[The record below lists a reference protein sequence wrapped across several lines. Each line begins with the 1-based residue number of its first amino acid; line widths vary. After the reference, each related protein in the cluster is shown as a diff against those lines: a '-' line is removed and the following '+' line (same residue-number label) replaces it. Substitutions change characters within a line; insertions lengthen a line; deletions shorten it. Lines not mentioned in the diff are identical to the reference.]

1 MANSPD
7 PSNSSPASDA
17 PKRGLFSR
25 KPKEA
30 KAKKPS
36 RLKQIGEVFQMT
48 RRHDPMVPWLMLLAF
63 LGVVAV
69 SLLVGFLLD
78 NWITGLIIGIALG
91 ALAATLIL
99 SRRAE
104 RAAFAQIE
112 NQPGASGAAL
122 GTLKRGWITE
132 DQPVAVNPRTQDAV
146 FRAIGRPGV
155 VLVSEGP
162 SNRVKPLVDAERKRL
177 ARILP
182 NVTIHVIES
191 GRGEG
196 QVPLSQIAR
205 KMNKLKGEL
214 TKTEVSAVSKRISSL
229 GGRLP
234 IPKGIDPYKAR
245 PDRKRPA
252 DARRAAVP
260 HAQTELPAVQ
270 NRPGSRPPQAASRGV
285 SFTARLGRDAGQPG
299 HDAIPDSAPP
309 DARTQENRMKLPS
322 TATMIR
328 IFRGLAIAE
337 AFSWAALLLGMV
349 LKWITRTTEL
359 GVEIAGPIHGAFF
372 IGYAIAALSLW
383 ANAALAVPGCLALR
397 ALRRLPLR
405 DGLV

>member
-1 MANSPD
+1 MAKSPDSSNSP
-7 PSNSSPASDA
+7 AADA

-30 KAKKPS
+30 KVKKPS
-36 RLKQIGEVFQMT
+36 RLKQIGEVFNMT

-69 SLLVGFLLD
+69 SLVIGLLLE
-78 NWITGLIIGIALG
+78 NWITALIIGIPLG
-91 ALAATLIL
+91 FLAATLIL

-122 GTLKRGWITE
+122 STLKRGWITE
-132 DQPVAVNPRTQDAV
+132 EQPVAVNPRTQDAV

-162 SNRVKPLVDAERKRL
+162 THRVRPLVEAERKKL
-177 ARILP
+177 VRILP

-196 QVPLSQIAR
+196 QVPISQVAK
-205 KMNKLKGEL
+205 KMNKLNKEL

-245 PDRKRPA
+245 P
-252 DARRAAVP
+252 
-260 HAQTELPAVQ
+260 Q
-270 NRPGSRPPQAASRGV
+270 RG
-285 SFTARLGRDAGQPG
+285 R
-299 HDAIPDSAPP
+299 
-309 DARTQENRMKLPS
+309 
-322 TATMIR
+322 
-328 IFRGLAIAE
+328 
-337 AFSWAALLLGMV
+337 
-349 LKWITRTTEL
+349 
-359 GVEIAGPIHGAFF
+359 
-372 IGYAIAALSLW
+372 
-383 ANAALAVPGCLALR
+383 
-397 ALRRLPLR
+397 
-405 DGLV
+405 

>member
-7 PSNSSPASDA
+7 SSSSTPASDA

-30 KAKKPS
+30 KVKKPS

-78 NWITGLIIGIALG
+78 NWITGLIIGIPLG
-91 ALAATLIL
+91 LLAATLIL

-122 GTLKRGWITE
+122 STLKRGWITE

-162 SNRVKPLVDAERKRL
+162 GSRVKPLVDAERKRL

-196 QVPLSQIAR
+196 QVPISQVA
-205 KMNKLKGEL
+205 KTMNKLNNEL
-214 TKTEVSAVSKRISSL
+214 TKIEVSAVSKRISSL
-229 GGRLP
+229 GSRLP

-245 PDRKRPA
+245 PDRKA
-252 DARRAAVP
+252 
-260 HAQTELPAVQ
+260 
-270 NRPGSRPPQAASRGV
+270 GRG
-285 SFTARLGRDAGQPG
+285 R
-299 HDAIPDSAPP
+299 
-309 DARTQENRMKLPS
+309 
-322 TATMIR
+322 
-328 IFRGLAIAE
+328 
-337 AFSWAALLLGMV
+337 
-349 LKWITRTTEL
+349 
-359 GVEIAGPIHGAFF
+359 
-372 IGYAIAALSLW
+372 
-383 ANAALAVPGCLALR
+383 
-397 ALRRLPLR
+397 
-405 DGLV
+405 

>member
-7 PSNSSPASDA
+7 SSNSSPASDA
-17 PKRGLFSR
+17 SKRGLFSR

-30 KAKKPS
+30 TAKKPN

-69 SLLVGFLLD
+69 SLLVGFLLE
-78 NWITGLIIGIALG
+78 NWVTGLIIGIALG
-91 ALAATLIL
+91 AIAATLIL

-112 NQPGASGAAL
+112 GQPGASGAAL

-196 QVPLSQIAR
+196 QVPISQVAK
-205 KMNKLKGEL
+205 KMNKFNNEL
-214 TKTEVSAVSKRISSL
+214 TKIEVNAVSKRISSL
-229 GGRLP
+229 GSRLP

-245 PDRKRPA
+245 PDRKA
-252 DARRAAVP
+252 AR
-260 HAQTELPAVQ
+260 
-270 NRPGSRPPQAASRGV
+270 
-285 SFTARLGRDAGQPG
+285 GR
-299 HDAIPDSAPP
+299 
-309 DARTQENRMKLPS
+309 
-322 TATMIR
+322 
-328 IFRGLAIAE
+328 
-337 AFSWAALLLGMV
+337 
-349 LKWITRTTEL
+349 
-359 GVEIAGPIHGAFF
+359 
-372 IGYAIAALSLW
+372 
-383 ANAALAVPGCLALR
+383 
-397 ALRRLPLR
+397 
-405 DGLV
+405 

>member
-7 PSNSSPASDA
+7 SSKPTPAASDA

-30 KAKKPS
+30 KVKKPS
-36 RLKQIGEVFQMT
+36 RLKQINEVFQMT
-48 RRHDPMVPWLMLLAF
+48 RRHDPMVVWLMLLSF

-69 SLLVGFLLD
+69 SFLVGYLLE
-78 NWITGLIIGIALG
+78 NWITGLIIGIPLG
-91 ALAATLIL
+91 LLAATLIP

-162 SNRVKPLVDAERKRL
+162 THRVRPLVDAERKRL

-182 NVTIHVIES
+182 NVTVHVIET

-196 QVPLSQIAR
+196 QTPISQVAK
-205 KMNKLKGEL
+205 KMNKLDKEL
-214 TKTEVSAVSKRISSL
+214 TKLEVSAVSKRISSL
-229 GGRLP
+229 GNRLP

-245 PDRKRPA
+245 PDRKA
-252 DARRAAVP
+252 AR
-260 HAQTELPAVQ
+260 
-270 NRPGSRPPQAASRGV
+270 
-285 SFTARLGRDAGQPG
+285 GR
-299 HDAIPDSAPP
+299 
-309 DARTQENRMKLPS
+309 
-322 TATMIR
+322 
-328 IFRGLAIAE
+328 
-337 AFSWAALLLGMV
+337 
-349 LKWITRTTEL
+349 
-359 GVEIAGPIHGAFF
+359 
-372 IGYAIAALSLW
+372 
-383 ANAALAVPGCLALR
+383 
-397 ALRRLPLR
+397 
-405 DGLV
+405 

>member
-7 PSNSSPASDA
+7 SSSSTPASDA

-25 KPKEA
+25 KPKAA
-30 KAKKPS
+30 KVKKPS
-36 RLKQIGEVFQMT
+36 RLKQMREVFQMT

-69 SLLVGFLLD
+69 SFAVGFLLE
-78 NWITGLIIGIALG
+78 NWITGLIIGIPLG
-91 ALAATLIL
+91 LLAATLIL

-162 SNRVKPLVDAERKRL
+162 SSRVKPLVDAERKRL

-182 NVTIHVIES
+182 NVTIHVLES

-196 QVPLSQIAR
+196 QVPLSQLAK
-205 KMNKLKGEL
+205 KMNKLDKEL
-214 TKTEVSAVSKRISSL
+214 SKVEVSAVSKRISSL
-229 GGRLP
+229 GSRLP

-245 PDRKRPA
+245 PDRKA
-252 DARRAAVP
+252 AR
-260 HAQTELPAVQ
+260 
-270 NRPGSRPPQAASRGV
+270 
-285 SFTARLGRDAGQPG
+285 GR
-299 HDAIPDSAPP
+299 
-309 DARTQENRMKLPS
+309 
-322 TATMIR
+322 
-328 IFRGLAIAE
+328 
-337 AFSWAALLLGMV
+337 
-349 LKWITRTTEL
+349 
-359 GVEIAGPIHGAFF
+359 
-372 IGYAIAALSLW
+372 
-383 ANAALAVPGCLALR
+383 
-397 ALRRLPLR
+397 
-405 DGLV
+405 

>member
-7 PSNSSPASDA
+7 SSKSTPAASDA

-30 KAKKPS
+30 KVKKPS
-36 RLKQIGEVFQMT
+36 RLKQINEVFQMT
-48 RRHDPMVPWLMLLAF
+48 RRHDPMVVWLMLLSF

-69 SLLVGFLLD
+69 SFLVGYLLE
-78 NWITGLIIGIALG
+78 NWVTGLIIGIPLG
-91 ALAATLIL
+91 LLAATLIL

-162 SNRVKPLVDAERKRL
+162 THRVRPLVEAERKRL

-182 NVTIHVIES
+182 NVTVHVIES

-196 QVPLSQIAR
+196 QVPISQVAK
-205 KMNKLKGEL
+205 KMNKLDKEL
-214 TKTEVSAVSKRISSL
+214 TKLEVSAVSKRISSL
-229 GGRLP
+229 GNRLP

-245 PDRKRPA
+245 PDRKA
-252 DARRAAVP
+252 AR
-260 HAQTELPAVQ
+260 
-270 NRPGSRPPQAASRGV
+270 
-285 SFTARLGRDAGQPG
+285 GR
-299 HDAIPDSAPP
+299 
-309 DARTQENRMKLPS
+309 
-322 TATMIR
+322 
-328 IFRGLAIAE
+328 
-337 AFSWAALLLGMV
+337 
-349 LKWITRTTEL
+349 
-359 GVEIAGPIHGAFF
+359 
-372 IGYAIAALSLW
+372 
-383 ANAALAVPGCLALR
+383 
-397 ALRRLPLR
+397 
-405 DGLV
+405 

>member
-7 PSNSSPASDA
+7 SSSSSPASDA

-69 SLLVGFLLD
+69 SFLVGFLLD
-78 NWITGLIIGIALG
+78 NWITGLIIGIPLG
-91 ALAATLIL
+91 VLAATLIL

-112 NQPGASGAAL
+112 DQPGASGAAL

-196 QVPLSQIAR
+196 QVPLSQIAK

-245 PDRKRPA
+245 P
-252 DARRAAVP
+252 
-260 HAQTELPAVQ
+260 T
-270 NRPGSRPPQAASRGV
+270 RG
-285 SFTARLGRDAGQPG
+285 R
-299 HDAIPDSAPP
+299 
-309 DARTQENRMKLPS
+309 
-322 TATMIR
+322 
-328 IFRGLAIAE
+328 
-337 AFSWAALLLGMV
+337 
-349 LKWITRTTEL
+349 
-359 GVEIAGPIHGAFF
+359 
-372 IGYAIAALSLW
+372 
-383 ANAALAVPGCLALR
+383 
-397 ALRRLPLR
+397 
-405 DGLV
+405 

>member
-7 PSNSSPASDA
+7 SSNSPAADA

-36 RLKQIGEVFQMT
+36 RLKQIGEVFNMT

-69 SLLVGFLLD
+69 SLIIGLVLE
-78 NWITGLIIGIALG
+78 NWITALIIGIPLG
-91 ALAATLIL
+91 FLAATLIL

-122 GTLKRGWITE
+122 STLKRGWITE
-132 DQPVAVNPRTQDAV
+132 EQPVAVNPRTQDAV

-162 SNRVKPLVDAERKRL
+162 THRVRPLVEAERKKL
-177 ARILP
+177 VRILP

-196 QVPLSQIAR
+196 HVPIRHVAK
-205 KMNKLKGEL
+205 KMNNMNNEL

-234 IPKGIDPYKAR
+234 IPKGIDPYKPR
-245 PDRKRPA
+245 P
-252 DARRAAVP
+252 
-260 HAQTELPAVQ
+260 Q
-270 NRPGSRPPQAASRGV
+270 RG
-285 SFTARLGRDAGQPG
+285 R
-299 HDAIPDSAPP
+299 
-309 DARTQENRMKLPS
+309 
-322 TATMIR
+322 
-328 IFRGLAIAE
+328 
-337 AFSWAALLLGMV
+337 
-349 LKWITRTTEL
+349 
-359 GVEIAGPIHGAFF
+359 
-372 IGYAIAALSLW
+372 
-383 ANAALAVPGCLALR
+383 
-397 ALRRLPLR
+397 
-405 DGLV
+405 

>member
-7 PSNSSPASDA
+7 SSSSTPASDA

-30 KAKKPS
+30 KVKKPS

-69 SLLVGFLLD
+69 SFLVGFLLD
-78 NWITGLIIGIALG
+78 NWITGLIIGIPLG
-91 ALAATLIL
+91 LLAATLIL

-162 SNRVKPLVDAERKRL
+162 SSRVKPLVDAERKRL

-196 QVPLSQIAR
+196 QVPISQVAK
-205 KMNKLKGEL
+205 KMNKLNNEL
-214 TKTEVSAVSKRISSL
+214 TKLEVSAVSKRISSL
-229 GGRLP
+229 GSRLP

-245 PDRKRPA
+245 PDRKA
-252 DARRAAVP
+252 
-260 HAQTELPAVQ
+260 
-270 NRPGSRPPQAASRGV
+270 GRG
-285 SFTARLGRDAGQPG
+285 R
-299 HDAIPDSAPP
+299 
-309 DARTQENRMKLPS
+309 
-322 TATMIR
+322 
-328 IFRGLAIAE
+328 
-337 AFSWAALLLGMV
+337 
-349 LKWITRTTEL
+349 
-359 GVEIAGPIHGAFF
+359 
-372 IGYAIAALSLW
+372 
-383 ANAALAVPGCLALR
+383 
-397 ALRRLPLR
+397 
-405 DGLV
+405 

>member
-7 PSNSSPASDA
+7 PSNSSPASEA

-36 RLKQIGEVFQMT
+36 RLKQISDVFQMT

-69 SLLVGFLLD
+69 SFLVGFLLD
-78 NWITGLIIGIALG
+78 NWITGLIIGIPLG
-91 ALAATLIL
+91 ILAATLIL

-122 GTLKRGWITE
+122 GTLRRGWITE
-132 DQPVAVNPRTQDAV
+132 EQPVAVNPRTQDAV

-162 SNRVKPLVDAERKRL
+162 TLRVKPLLDAERKRL

-182 NVTIHVIES
+182 NVPVHTIQT

-196 QVPLSQIAR
+196 QVPISQVAR
-205 KMNKLKGEL
+205 KMGKMKNEL
-214 TKTEVSAVSKRISSL
+214 TKLEVSTVSKRIASM
-229 GGRLP
+229 GTRLP

-245 PDRKRPA
+245 P
-252 DARRAAVP
+252 
-260 HAQTELPAVQ
+260 
-270 NRPGSRPPQAASRGV
+270 NR
-285 SFTARLGRDAGQPG
+285 GR
-299 HDAIPDSAPP
+299 
-309 DARTQENRMKLPS
+309 
-322 TATMIR
+322 
-328 IFRGLAIAE
+328 
-337 AFSWAALLLGMV
+337 
-349 LKWITRTTEL
+349 
-359 GVEIAGPIHGAFF
+359 
-372 IGYAIAALSLW
+372 
-383 ANAALAVPGCLALR
+383 
-397 ALRRLPLR
+397 
-405 DGLV
+405 

>member
-7 PSNSSPASDA
+7 SSKPTPAASDA

-30 KAKKPS
+30 KVKKPS
-36 RLKQIGEVFQMT
+36 RLKQINEVFQMT
-48 RRHDPMVPWLMLLAF
+48 RRHDPMVVWLMLLSF

-69 SLLVGFLLD
+69 SFLVGYLLE
-78 NWITGLIIGIALG
+78 NWITGLIIGIPLG
-91 ALAATLIL
+91 LLAATLIL

-162 SNRVKPLVDAERKRL
+162 THRVRPLVDAERKRL

-182 NVTIHVIES
+182 NVTVHVIES

-196 QVPLSQIAR
+196 QVPLSQIAK
-205 KMNKLKGEL
+205 KMNKLDKEL
-214 TKTEVSAVSKRISSL
+214 TKLEVSAVAKRISSL
-229 GGRLP
+229 GNRLP

-245 PDRKRPA
+245 PDRKA
-252 DARRAAVP
+252 AR
-260 HAQTELPAVQ
+260 
-270 NRPGSRPPQAASRGV
+270 
-285 SFTARLGRDAGQPG
+285 GR
-299 HDAIPDSAPP
+299 
-309 DARTQENRMKLPS
+309 
-322 TATMIR
+322 
-328 IFRGLAIAE
+328 
-337 AFSWAALLLGMV
+337 
-349 LKWITRTTEL
+349 
-359 GVEIAGPIHGAFF
+359 
-372 IGYAIAALSLW
+372 
-383 ANAALAVPGCLALR
+383 
-397 ALRRLPLR
+397 
-405 DGLV
+405 

>member
-7 PSNSSPASDA
+7 SSNSSPASDA

-69 SLLVGFLLD
+69 SFLVGFLLD
-78 NWITGLIIGIALG
+78 NWITGLIIGIPLG
-91 ALAATLIL
+91 VLAATLIL

-112 NQPGASGAAL
+112 DQPGASGAAL

-196 QVPLSQIAR
+196 QVPLSQIAK
-205 KMNKLKGEL
+205 KMNKLKDEL

-245 PDRKRPA
+245 P
-252 DARRAAVP
+252 
-260 HAQTELPAVQ
+260 T
-270 NRPGSRPPQAASRGV
+270 RG
-285 SFTARLGRDAGQPG
+285 R
-299 HDAIPDSAPP
+299 
-309 DARTQENRMKLPS
+309 
-322 TATMIR
+322 
-328 IFRGLAIAE
+328 
-337 AFSWAALLLGMV
+337 
-349 LKWITRTTEL
+349 
-359 GVEIAGPIHGAFF
+359 
-372 IGYAIAALSLW
+372 
-383 ANAALAVPGCLALR
+383 
-397 ALRRLPLR
+397 
-405 DGLV
+405 

>member
-7 PSNSSPASDA
+7 SSNSPAADA

-30 KAKKPS
+30 KVKKPS
-36 RLKQIGEVFQMT
+36 RLKQIGEVFNMT

-63 LGVVAV
+63 LGIVAV
-69 SLLVGFLLD
+69 SLIIGLVLE
-78 NWITGLIIGIALG
+78 NWITALIIGIPLG
-91 ALAATLIL
+91 FLAATLIL

-122 GTLKRGWITE
+122 STLKRGWITE
-132 DQPVAVNPRTQDAV
+132 EQPVAVNPRTQDAV

-162 SNRVKPLVDAERKRL
+162 THRVRPLVEAERKKL
-177 ARILP
+177 VRILP

-196 QVPLSQIAR
+196 QVPISQVAK
-205 KMNKLKGEL
+205 KMNKLNNEL

-245 PDRKRPA
+245 P
-252 DARRAAVP
+252 
-260 HAQTELPAVQ
+260 Q
-270 NRPGSRPPQAASRGV
+270 RG
-285 SFTARLGRDAGQPG
+285 R
-299 HDAIPDSAPP
+299 
-309 DARTQENRMKLPS
+309 
-322 TATMIR
+322 
-328 IFRGLAIAE
+328 
-337 AFSWAALLLGMV
+337 
-349 LKWITRTTEL
+349 
-359 GVEIAGPIHGAFF
+359 
-372 IGYAIAALSLW
+372 
-383 ANAALAVPGCLALR
+383 
-397 ALRRLPLR
+397 
-405 DGLV
+405 